1 STRGISMPKKT
12 VQSFSVEWLQI
23 LDENGNC
30 DEALRPSLSNDEIKK
45 LYEWMLLARIF
56 DEKAFKLQ
64 REGRLG
70 TYASI
75 LGQEAA
81 QVGSALALRPDD
93 WMFPAF
99 REPGA
104 SIVRG
109 LPMRM
114 VLQYWAGDERGSL
127 IPEELN
133 DFPITIPV
141 GTQIP
146 IAVGAAWAAKL
157 KGDKIAVMA
166 YMGDGAT
173 SKGDFHEGLNF
184 AGVFAVPVVF
194 VCQNNQW
201 AISVPL
207 KRQTAAKTLA
217 QKAIAYG
224 FSGIQVDGNDPFAV
238 YKATHEALDQA
249 RDGQGPTLIECV
261 TYRLGDHTTADDA
274 SRYRSRDEVEQWR
287 KKDRGHAIVGVGNRR
302 SCNRD
307 GGLRL
312 KTHSGNTVRRLY
324 LCLHGAAGQSCR
336 TDQNPFA
343 RTLLLSTSRQ
353 ASLRRGNS
361 RAGAPFG

>member
-1 STRGISMPKKT
+1 MILNYERGTRRLLVLSGSTTSIKGISMPKKT

-56 DEKAFKLQ
+56 DEKAF
-64 REGRLG
+64 
-70 TYASI
+70 
-75 LGQEAA
+75 
-81 QVGSALALRPDD
+81 
-93 WMFPAF
+93 
-99 REPGA
+99 
-104 SIVRG
+104 
-109 LPMRM
+109 
-114 VLQYWAGDERGSL
+114 
-127 IPEELN
+127 
-133 DFPITIPV
+133 
-141 GTQIP
+141 
-146 IAVGAAWAAKL
+146 KL

-274 SRYRSRDEVEQWR
+274 SR
-287 KKDRGHAIVGVGNRR
+287 
-302 SCNRD
+302 
-307 GGLRL
+307 
-312 KTHSGNTVRRLY
+312 
-324 LCLHGAAGQSCR
+324 
-336 TDQNPFA
+336 
-343 RTLLLSTSRQ
+343 
-353 ASLRRGNS
+353 
-361 RAGAPFG
+361 